1 MRTPLVLAGL
11 TVAVAVSAA
20 ALAGEPDPKSPETVL
35 VTYHVKPGSEAAMEK
50 LLREDHWPL
59 LRRLGYVRESP
70 HVLVKCVEE
79 GGKPCFREVLTWRDH
94 DTPDNA
100 GPEVHAVWDRMKPL
114 VEKRGGESIEID
126 EVQLL
131 VPDPDAAAPRAT
143 APR

>member
-1 MRTPLVLAGL
+1 MHTSIVLAAG
-11 TVAVAVSAA
+11 VAISAL
-20 ALAGEPDPKSPETVL
+20 ALAGEPDPKSPETVV

-59 LRRLGYVRESP
+59 LWRLGYVWESP
-70 HVLVKCVEE
+70 HVLVRCVED

-100 GPEVHAVWDRMKPL
+100 GVEVRAVWDRMKPL
-114 VEKRGGESIEID
+114 VEKRGDQAIEID

-131 VPDPDAAAPRAT
+131 VPDPKAAAPRVS

>member
-1 MRTPLVLAGL
+1 MRIPIVLAAGV
-11 TVAVAVSAA
+11 TISAL
-20 ALAGEPDPKSPETVL
+20 ALAGEPDPRSPETVV

-59 LRRLGYVRESP
+59 LRRLGYVWESP
-70 HVLVKCVEE
+70 HVLVRCVED

-100 GPEVHAVWDRMKPL
+100 GAEVRAVWDRMKPL
-114 VEKRGGESIEID
+114 VEKRGDQAIEID

-131 VPDPDAAAPRAT
+131 VPDPNAAAPRVST
-143 APR
+143 AR